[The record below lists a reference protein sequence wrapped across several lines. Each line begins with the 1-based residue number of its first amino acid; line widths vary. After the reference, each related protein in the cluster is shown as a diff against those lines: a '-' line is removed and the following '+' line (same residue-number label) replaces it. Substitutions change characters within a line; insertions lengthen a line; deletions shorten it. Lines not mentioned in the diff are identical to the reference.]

1 MKATGESWS
10 DWMEETLKEI
20 LRTLKDYG
28 QILKHID
35 GRFDTMEATIE
46 LMRQNQVS
54 ITKRENALEQQCQ
67 EHHARVDETLQSLG
81 RRLSELWVLL

>member
-1 MKATGESWS
+1 
-10 DWMEETLKEI
+10 MEETLKEI

-46 LMRQNQVS
+46 LIRQNQLS
-54 ITKRENALEQQCQ
+54 INKREHALELQCQ
-67 EHHARVDETLQSLG
+67 EHHDRVDLTLTSLA
-81 RRLSELWVLL
+81 RRLTNLEKQTHPTADGGGPTV